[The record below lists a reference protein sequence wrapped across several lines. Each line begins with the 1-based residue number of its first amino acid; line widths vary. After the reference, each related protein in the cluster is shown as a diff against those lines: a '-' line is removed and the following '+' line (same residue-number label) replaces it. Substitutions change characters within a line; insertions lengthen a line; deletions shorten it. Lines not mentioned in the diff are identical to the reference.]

1 MSSSVHMAETRNQ
14 QALQALED
22 SIRRDL
28 DLLNYPARDW
38 VLSKESSKGQ
48 KILDVIIIGG
58 GQGGLTCAFGLMRE
72 KVKNILVI
80 DENPEGREG
89 PWLNF
94 ARMHT
99 LRTPKHLTGPD
110 LGIPNLT
117 PRAWYEALFGKET
130 WDKVGLIPKEHWAEY
145 LRWYRQL
152 LGIPVRNL
160 SRAGAIEW
168 NEQEKCFAIPLTD
181 LVLNTT
187 EIALA
192 RKVVLATGI
201 DGSGRWD
208 VPPMI
213 SEKITRKHYA
223 HTRDEIDFE
232 QLKGKVVAV
241 LGAGASAFDNASVA
255 LETGAKE
262 VHLFYRRGD
271 LPNINAYRWAEFVG
285 FLKHHSDLPD
295 RLKWCFIRQILKM
308 GQLPPHDTFQRAT
321 CNPNFLLHGN
331 NIWNSVAQENGH
343 VKILS
348 NTGDFNVDYI
358 IVGTGCVTDLSLRPE
373 LEKIVDK
380 IALWKDRYTPPEN
393 ERSEDM
399 ARHPYLG
406 AHCEFIERSPGEAPY
421 LSSIFNFTFGG
432 LVSIGFGGAS
442 ISGMK
447 YSVQKLVNGIT
458 KQLYLEDAE
467 AFYQSLEEF
476 DLREF

>member
-1 MSSSVHMAETRNQ
+1 MSSSVHTAETRN
-14 QALQALED
+14 LQALRALED
-22 SIRRDL
+22 AIRRDL

-38 VLSKESSKGQ
+38 VRSRESSKGQ

-58 GQGGLTCAFGLMRE
+58 GQGGLVSAFGLLRE
-72 KVKNILVI
+72 KVKNIVVI

-110 LGIPNLT
+110 LGLPNLT
-117 PRAWYEALFGKET
+117 PRAWYEALFGKEE

-145 LRWYRQL
+145 LRWYRQV

-160 SRAGAIEW
+160 TRAGAIEW
-168 NEQEKCFAIPLTD
+168 NESEKCFSIPLTD

-187 EIALA
+187 EVALA

-208 VPPMI
+208 VPNMI

-295 RLKWCFIRQILKM
+295 RMKWRFIRQILKM
-308 GQLPPHDTFQRAT
+308 GQLPPTDTFARAT
-321 CNPNFLLHGN
+321 KNPNFLLHGN
-331 NIWNSVAQENGH
+331 NKWNGIEQENGH
-343 VKILS
+343 VKIKS
-348 NTGDFNVDYI
+348 TTGEFNVDYI

-373 LEKIVDK
+373 LEKFVDK
-380 IALWKDRYTPPEN
+380 IALWKDRFTPPEN
-393 ERSEDM
+393 ERNDDM

-406 AHCEFIERSPGEAPY
+406 PHCEFVEKDPGSAPY

-458 KQLYLEDAE
+458 KQLYLEDAD